1 MSNKR
6 KAVRVAISIL
16 AAIAIWLY
24 VDTVTTPSV
33 SMTVRGIPVEFSGEN
48 TTLADKGLMLLSGY
62 ETTIDLKLKGPR
74 QQLSKLDKKQL
85 RIVASTASISE
96 IGMQSLSYDVI
107 YPDGVSRNSI
117 SVSWASAY
125 SVTVTV
131 GEMCSKDVPIVCN
144 VTGTPKK
151 SFFAGDV
158 VLDTDTVTLR
168 AQRDDLLNVSYAS
181 ISVDISG
188 AEKTVVQAAEITL
201 YDYNDV
207 AVATT
212 EIRKS
217 VKLVQVTVPI
227 LTTKEVPLA
236 VNFRESP
243 GAELSQ
249 ATYSI
254 SPQNVTLSG
263 EKSTLD
269 AISVITLD
277 TIDLTDVNGSQSFY
291 YRIPAPEGTQL
302 QGSEDTAVLTVSMS
316 NVAET
321 SVTLS
326 SFTLER
332 IPEGYSAEAVTQE
345 ISISLRGLSSEI
357 AAVQAANILAVAD
370 LSSLSG
376 EGEHTVELMILANGY
391 NHISAVGTYQITVR
405 LTRN

>member
-6 KAVRVAISIL
+6 KMVRVAISIL

-24 VDTVTTPSV
+24 VDTVTAPSV
-33 SMTVRGIPVEFSGEN
+33 TTTVRSIPVEFSGEN

-62 ETTIDLKLKGPR
+62 DTTIDLKLKGPR
-74 QQLSKLDKKQL
+74 KQLMNLDKKQL

-96 IGMQSLSYDVI
+96 TGTQSLSYDVI
-107 YPDGVSRNSI
+107 YPDGISRNSI

-131 GEMCSKDVPIVCN
+131 GEMYSKDVPIVCN

-151 SFFAGDV
+151 NFFAGDV
-158 VLDTDTVTLR
+158 ALDTDTVTLK

-181 ISVDISG
+181 VSVDISG

-217 VKLVQVTVPI
+217 VKMVQVTVPI
-227 LTTKEVPLA
+227 MTTKEVPLA

-249 ATYSI
+249 AAYSI
-254 SPQNVTLSG
+254 SPQSVTLTG

-269 AISVITLD
+269 AILVITLD
-277 TIDLTDVNGSQSFY
+277 TIDLTEIDGTQNFY

-302 QGSEDTAVLTVSMS
+302 QGDVDTAVLTVSMS

-321 SVTLS
+321 SVTLG

-332 IPEGYSAEAVTQE
+332 VPDGYSAEVVTQN
-345 ISISLRGLSSEI
+345 ISVTLHGLSSEI
-357 AAVQAANILAVAD
+357 GSVQAENVSAVAD
-370 LSSLSG
+370 LSGLSG
-376 EGEHTVELMILANGY
+376 EGEHTVELMLMISGY
-391 NHISAVGTYQITVR
+391 DHVSAVGTYQITVR
-405 LTRN
+405 LTKN